1 LYGRRVLPLLLAAG
15 ISLGVAACGSD
26 SGSGNGSATTK
37 SSSADGKFSGAAP
50 GEGKKGGHLTALAAG
65 DVDYVDPGQTYYS
78 FGYMIHYAVNRGL
91 YSYGPGDKDKP
102 RPDIA
107 DGEPQ
112 ISSDQKT
119 ITVKLKKGIRFSPPV
134 NREITSKDIKYGF
147 ERAFSSHVPSPYAT
161 VYFADLVGA
170 PTKPGAIKDIPG
182 IETPDDSTIVFK
194 LKGPSAPLVSQA
206 LAMPISTPVPR
217 EYASKF
223 DAKTPSTYDNYVVFT
238 GPYMYKNDSSG
249 KLVGRTPG
257 KSIELVR
264 NPNWDAKTDYR
275 PAYLDSITF
284 EEGNDDAVSSAR
296 RILKGE
302 SLVQGDG
309 TTPAPVIKQAVTH
322 NQDQIAFIP
331 GGGYRFVSMNST
343 IKPFDNL
350 NVRKA
355 VVAASDRKALQLT
368 RGGTAAGDL
377 ATHFLP
383 FDFPGFEEA
392 GGSKGPSL
400 DFMANPSGDMA
411 LAKKYMLAAK
421 KEDPSLPIDA
431 NGMWTDSTQLLM
443 VASNADPGKKTAEVA
458 QAQFEKLGF
467 KIKFRAVPQDTLY
480 TKFCNVPSQKIAIC
494 PNVGW
499 FKDFNDP
506 QAVLD
511 AVFNGKNIIPAN
523 NSNWTQLNV
532 PAINEAMGKAA
543 LLPAGPER
551 NKAWGAIDD
560 MVTAQAPGIVYLWD
574 KIPQVEAPNV
584 RGVVNQYSTSWDLDF
599 TSLK

>member
-26 SGSGNGSATTK
+26 SGSGNGSGTTK
-37 SSSADGKFSGAAP
+37 SSAADGKFSGAAP

-170 PTKPGAIKDIPG
+170 PTKPGQIKDIPG

-194 LKGPSAPLVSQA
+194 LKGPNAPLVSQA

-249 KLVGRTPG
+249 KLVGRSPG

-296 RILKGE
+296 RILNGQ

-368 RGGTAAGDL
+368 RGGSSAGDL

-383 FDFPGFEEA
+383 VDFPGFEEA
-392 GGSKGPSL
+392 GGAKGPSL

-431 NGMWTDSTQLLM
+431 NGMWTDSKQLLM

-458 QAQFEKLGF
+458 EAQFEKLGF

-480 TKFCNVPSQKIAIC
+480 TKFCNVPAQKIAIC

-532 PAINEAMGKAA
+532 PAINDAMAKAA

-574 KIPQVEAPNV
+574 KIPTVEAPNV

>member
-1 LYGRRVLPLLLAAG
+1 LYVRRLLPLLLAAG

-26 SGSGNGSATTK
+26 SGSGNGSGTTK
-37 SSSADGKFSGAAP
+37 SSSAGGKYSGAAP

-147 ERAFSSHVPSPYAT
+147 ERAFSTHVPSPYAT

-238 GPYMYKNDSSG
+238 GPYMYKNDSAG

-296 RILKGE
+296 RILKGQ
-302 SLVQGDG
+302 SLIQGDG

-431 NGMWTDSTQLLM
+431 NGMWTDSTPLLM

-458 QAQFEKLGF
+458 QAQFEKFGF

-523 NSNWTQLNV
+523 NSNWTQLDV

-560 MVTAQAPGIVYLWD
+560 MVKAQAPGIVYLWD

>member
-1 LYGRRVLPLLLAAG
+1 LYVRRLLPLLLAAG

-26 SGSGNGSATTK
+26 SGSGNGSGTTK
-37 SSSADGKFSGAAP
+37 SSSADGKYSGAAP

-147 ERAFSSHVPSPYAT
+147 ERAFSTHVPSPYAT
-161 VYFADLVGA
+161 VYFTDLVGA

-296 RILKGE
+296 RILKGQ
-302 SLVQGDG
+302 SLIQGDG

-392 GGSKGPSL
+392 GGVKGPSL

-431 NGMWTDSTQLLM
+431 NGMWTNSTPLLM

-543 LLPAGPER
+543 LVPAGPER

-560 MVTAQAPGIVYLWD
+560 MVTAQAPGMVYLWD